1 VTISWAATSPE
12 SGRFVP
18 AERSGV
24 GGLAAR
30 FEELRAQGQGYLEV
44 RAVDQPSTL
53 TLGFK
58 GSTAV
63 IQCISDDGT
72 MLLLLADTP
81 GLKDVEVPVMDDP
94 VKFTTDFVLDLD
106 QAWRDIEEFIRTGD
120 AIRVG
125 NWCEL

>member
-1 VTISWAATSPE
+1 
-12 SGRFVP
+12 
-18 AERSGV
+18 
-24 GGLAAR
+24 
-30 FEELRAQGQGYLEV
+30 
-44 RAVDQPSTL
+44 
-53 TLGFK
+53 
-58 GSTAV
+58 
-63 IQCISDDGT
+63 

-120 AIRVG
+120 ATRVG